1 MVFCRGCSKELH
13 ESAPSCPQC
22 GAVQAVA
29 IKSAEE
35 SGWMGIVSAIFA
47 GLAFLGSVG
56 VEGAHDKDAIL
67 GVGILGVGSLI
78 LGAISLQQRKPLKTL
93 SIVAVTF
100 AALGLLVLLGNTQFN

>member
-1 MVFCRGCSKELH
+1 MVFCRGCSKEIH
-13 ESAPSCPQC
+13 ESAQSCPQC
-22 GAVQAVA
+22 GAVQAA
-29 IKSAEE
+29 ATKSAEE

-67 GVGILGVGSLI
+67 GVAILGVGSLI

-100 AALGLLVLLGNTQFN
+100 AALGLLILLGNTQSN